1 MVTAIIAAAGLGT
14 RSGLNTNKVFC
25 PMADGQTV
33 LEHALTPFELE
44 DRVTEIIV
52 AVSDEYK
59 QKAEEIAKEFSTPI
73 KIITGGSTRTATVR
87 LALAEASNDVVLIHD
102 GARPFLTEK
111 SVYKCINDVFVYGT
125 SVLAVPCTDTIGEA
139 DGDDLLSTSR
149 SNKYSI
155 QTPQGFIKSQLMQA
169 FELAG
174 DRSFTDEAGVYCKYI
189 GKAHITEGDRNNIKL
204 TYPEDFA
211 KIRPPRSGTGYD
223 LHILTEG
230 RKLVLGGVTIPHD
243 KGLLGHSDA
252 DALAHAIADAML
264 SAAGLRDIGYYFSD
278 KDPAYEGIS
287 SMILLEKVRKMVA
300 ETGYKV
306 NNVAAV
312 IMAEKPKLN
321 PFVPQMKNVLSEI
334 LRISAKDIGIT
345 CTTSEKVGFIGREE
359 GIAVSAI
366 CTLIPVAFN

>member
-1 MVTAIIAAAGLGT
+1 MVTAIIAAAGSGT

-73 KIITGGSTRTATVR
+73 KIITGGSTRTTTVR

-243 KGLLGHSDA
+243 RGLLGHSDA